1 MKRAQPAANPAAPE
15 DAAPAAIIQL
25 EQVTKV
31 YGTAEAQV
39 AALKGVDVQIMPGEF
54 VAIMGP
60 SGSGKSTLMN
70 IIGCLDRP
78 TAGRYMLA
86 GEDVSRLNRA
96 QLADVRNRKLGF
108 IFQSFNLLRRATAL
122 NNVLLPLLYDRQGKL
137 NPRQRQQ
144 AAQAA
149 LASVGLADRARHFP
163 SQLSGGQQQRV
174 AIARA
179 LITNPAVV
187 LADEPTGNLDT
198 QSSEEIMRLLHELH
212 ALGRT
217 IVMVTHEH
225 DIAAHAQRVI
235 LVRDGRIADARPLP
249 ATPASEA
256 LRRPPVTAAP
266 ALAGD

>member
-1 MKRAQPAANPAAPE
+1 MKRPKPTAHPTPP
-15 DAAPAAIIQL
+15 DSAAPAAIIRL

-31 YGTAEAQV
+31 YGTGEAQV
-39 AALKGVDVQIMPGEF
+39 AALKGVDAQIMPGEF

-78 TAGRYMLA
+78 TAGRYVLA
-86 GEDVSRLNRA
+86 GEDVSRLNRG

-122 NNVLLPLLYDRQGKL
+122 NNVLLPLLYDRQSKL

-163 SQLSGGQQQRV
+163 NQLSGGQQQRV

-235 LVRDGRIADARPLP
+235 TVRDGRISDAAERHPAAHAATLP
-249 ATPASEA
+249 APA
-256 LRRPPVTAAP
+256 LTR

>member
-1 MKRAQPAANPAAPE
+1 MSTEP
-15 DAAPAAIIQL
+15 IIFL
-25 EQVTKV
+25 EQVFKV
-31 YGTAEAQV
+31 YGVGEAQV
-39 AALKGVDVQIMPGEF
+39 AALKGVDVAIQPGEF

-78 TAGRYMLA
+78 SAGRYLLA

-108 IFQSFNLLRRATAL
+108 IFQSFNLLRRATAI
-122 NNVLLPLLYDRQGKL
+122 NNVVLPLLYDRKSKL
-137 NPRQRQQ
+137 SPKARTQ
-144 AAQAA
+144 AAHAA
-149 LASVGLADRARHFP
+149 LAAVGLADRAKHFP
-163 SQLSGGQQQRV
+163 NQLSGGQQQRV

-198 QSSEEIMRLLHELH
+198 QSSEDIMALLHELH

-225 DIAAHAQRVI
+225 DIAAHAQRTI
-235 LVRDGRIADARPLP
+235 LVRDGLIAETAGRLPLSRVSPP
-249 ATPASEA
+249 AAV
-256 LRRPPVTAAP
+256 PVAV
-266 ALAGD
+266 GD